1 MALSRNGFEPSTE
14 DASERICATLM
25 QAVSERALRPG
36 TKLMEDVIA
45 RHFGVSRTAVRGAI
59 AILERAHLVELRR
72 NHGSFIASPD
82 RAEAKQ
88 LLETRRVL
96 EVATV
101 AAVMTSATPAD
112 LDRLEQLTLDEEVIH
127 SGADDGAKQR
137 LSGNFH
143 VELARAAGNAV
154 LEEVLGNVLA
164 RLSLVAALYERDD
177 GRKCGASEHR
187 GILTAIR
194 SGDRAAA
201 AEAMSHHLDELE
213 AMLDLDASPD
223 NEDTLSTVLRK
234 FAPPPE
240 PEPNRSRRPARPA
253 TLDLAGH
260 SRLGVLHLAA
270 CAQVRYPPFATG
282 EQRARRRL
290 TAAYLAASGKIR

>member
-1 MALSRNGFEPSTE
+1 LEDTLAQPRSRFEQSAE

-25 QAVSERALRPG
+25 EAVSEGALRPG

-45 RHFGVSRTAVRGAI
+45 SHFGVSRTAVRGAI

-96 EVATV
+96 EMATV
-101 AAVMTSATPAD
+101 AAVMTSASPAEME
-112 LDRLEQLTLDEEVIH
+112 RLEQLTLEEEAIH

-154 LEEVLGNVLA
+154 MEEMLRNVLA

-177 GRKCGASEHR
+177 GRKCGAVDHR
-187 GILTAIR
+187 SILAAIR

-201 AEAMSHHLDELE
+201 TAAMSHHLDDLE

-234 FAPPPE
+234 FAPATE
-240 PEPNRSRRPARPA
+240 PAPN
-253 TLDLAGH
+253 
-260 SRLGVLHLAA
+260 
-270 CAQVRYPPFATG
+270 
-282 EQRARRRL
+282 RARRTVRP
-290 TAAYLAASGKIR
+290 SR

>member
-1 MALSRNGFEPSTE
+1 MGIRKSVVQAISPNHGPTCENARDMEDDLTPPRTGSEQTTE

-25 QAVSERALRPG
+25 EAVSERALSPG

-82 RAEAKQ
+82 RAEARQ

-96 EVATV
+96 EMATI
-101 AAVMTSATPAD
+101 AAVMTAATPAE
-112 LDRLEQLTLDEEVIH
+112 LDRLERLTLEEETVH

-154 LEEVLGNVLA
+154 MEEMLQNVLA

-177 GRKCGASEHR
+177 GRKCGAVDHR
-187 GILTAIR
+187 GILAAIR
-194 SGDRAAA
+194 SGDVAAA
-201 AEAMSHHLDELE
+201 TAAMSQHLDDLE

-223 NEDTLSTVLRK
+223 NEDTLSIVLRK
-234 FAPPPE
+234 FAPSAPAVQ
-240 PEPNRSRRPARPA
+240 RRPRRPPA
-253 TLDLAGH
+253 
-260 SRLGVLHLAA
+260 
-270 CAQVRYPPFATG
+270 PP
-282 EQRARRRL
+282 RHD
-290 TAAYLAASGKIR
+290 S

>member
-1 MALSRNGFEPSTE
+1 MAPPRASFEQSAE
-14 DASERICATLM
+14 DASERIFATLM
-25 QAVSERALRPG
+25 EAVSERALRPG

-82 RAEAKQ
+82 RSEAKQ

-96 EVATV
+96 EMATI
-101 AAVMTSATPAD
+101 AAVMTSASSAE
-112 LDRLEQLTLDEEVIH
+112 LERLEHLTLEEETIH
-127 SGADDGAKQR
+127 SGVDDGAKQR

-143 VELARAAGNAV
+143 IELARAAGNV
-154 LEEVLGNVLA
+154 VMEEMLRNVLA

-177 GRKCGASEHR
+177 GRKCGAVDHR
-187 GILTAIR
+187 GILAAIR
-194 SGDRAAA
+194 SGDRAEADAA
-201 AEAMSHHLDELE
+201 MAHHLDDLE

-234 FAPPPE
+234 FAPAAE
-240 PEPNRSRRPARPA
+240 REPNRPRRTARPAR
-253 TLDLAGH
+253 
-260 SRLGVLHLAA
+260 
-270 CAQVRYPPFATG
+270 
-282 EQRARRRL
+282 
-290 TAAYLAASGKIR
+290 

>member
-1 MALSRNGFEPSTE
+1 MAQPRSRFEQSAE

-25 QAVSERALRPG
+25 EAVSEGALRPG

-45 RHFGVSRTAVRGAI
+45 SHFGVSRTAVRGAI

-96 EVATV
+96 EMATV
-101 AAVMTSATPAD
+101 AAVMTSTSPAEME
-112 LDRLEQLTLDEEVIH
+112 RLEQLTLEEEAIH

-154 LEEVLGNVLA
+154 MEEMLRNVLA

-177 GRKCGASEHR
+177 GRKCGAVDHR
-187 GILTAIR
+187 SILAAIR

-201 AEAMSHHLDELE
+201 TAAMSHHLDDLE
-213 AMLDLDASPD
+213 AMLDLDALPD

-234 FAPPPE
+234 FAPTTE
-240 PEPNRSRRPARPA
+240 PAPN
-253 TLDLAGH
+253 
-260 SRLGVLHLAA
+260 
-270 CAQVRYPPFATG
+270 
-282 EQRARRRL
+282 RARRTVRP
-290 TAAYLAASGKIR
+290 SR

>member
-1 MALSRNGFEPSTE
+1 MDAFRRTSPNRGWRARTLSDIRRTPLTTPRASFEPTAE

-25 QAVSERALRPG
+25 EAVSERALRPG

-96 EVATV
+96 EMATV
-101 AAVMTSATPAD
+101 VGVMTSATPAD
-112 LDRLEQLTLDEEVIH
+112 LDRLEQLTLEEETIH

-143 VELARAAGNAV
+143 AELARAAGNAV
-154 LEEVLGNVLA
+154 MEEMLRNVLA

-177 GRKCGASEHR
+177 GRACGAVDHR
-187 GILTAIR
+187 TILAAIR

-201 AEAMSHHLDELE
+201 SAAMSHHLDDLE

-234 FAPPPE
+234 FAPPSEAE
-240 PEPNRSRRPARPA
+240 PSKPRRTGRASR
-253 TLDLAGH
+253 
-260 SRLGVLHLAA
+260 
-270 CAQVRYPPFATG
+270 
-282 EQRARRRL
+282 
-290 TAAYLAASGKIR
+290 

>member
-1 MALSRNGFEPSTE
+1 MASPRNGFEQSAE

-72 NHGSFIASPD
+72 NRGSFIASPD

-88 LLETRRVL
+88 LLDTRRVL
-96 EVATV
+96 EMATV
-101 AAVMTSATPAD
+101 AAVMTSATPGE
-112 LDRLEQLTLDEEVIH
+112 LDRLEQLTLDEDAVH

-154 LEEVLGNVLA
+154 MEEVLGNVLA

-177 GRKCGASEHR
+177 GRKCGASDHR
-187 GILTAIR
+187 SILTAIR
-194 SGDRAAA
+194 SGDRAGAA
-201 AEAMSHHLDELE
+201 AAMSRHLDDLE
-213 AMLDLDASPD
+213 AMLDLD
-223 NEDTLSTVLRK
+223 VLARQPGHALDRARK
-234 FAPPPE
+234 FAPAPE
-240 PEPNRSRRPARPA
+240 PEPNRARRTARPAR
-253 TLDLAGH
+253 
-260 SRLGVLHLAA
+260 
-270 CAQVRYPPFATG
+270 
-282 EQRARRRL
+282 
-290 TAAYLAASGKIR
+290 

>member
-1 MALSRNGFEPSTE
+1 MAQPRSRFEQSAE

-25 QAVSERALRPG
+25 EAVSEGALRPG

-45 RHFGVSRTAVRGAI
+45 SHFGVSRTAVRGAI

-96 EVATV
+96 EMATV
-101 AAVMTSATPAD
+101 AAVMTSASPAEME
-112 LDRLEQLTLDEEVIH
+112 RLEQLTLEEEAIH
-127 SGADDGAKQR
+127 SGADDGAKHR

-143 VELARAAGNAV
+143 AELARAAGNAV
-154 LEEVLGNVLA
+154 MEEMLRNVLA

-177 GRKCGASEHR
+177 GRKCGAVDHR
-187 GILTAIR
+187 SILAAIR
-194 SGDRAAA
+194 SGDRGAATA
-201 AEAMSHHLDELE
+201 AMSHHLDDLE
-213 AMLDLDASPD
+213 AMLDLNALPD

-234 FAPPPE
+234 FAPTAE
-240 PEPNRSRRPARPA
+240 PAPS
-253 TLDLAGH
+253 
-260 SRLGVLHLAA
+260 
-270 CAQVRYPPFATG
+270 
-282 EQRARRRL
+282 RARRTVRP
-290 TAAYLAASGKIR
+290 SR